1 MSNTVEYSGKYGYL
15 RMNTADKVYTNN
27 SSDTV
32 IYFFCWFFTST
43 WSSSAKCRCKCKCKW
58 KMDKV
63 RFRLKYGESS
73 DINSSWQ
80 YVLLISPIQGRK
92 QNSQEQV
99 SSCVKRNPK
108 KTPAKSPKLLTPPDT
123 PLAINLGDGK
133 LKNSNKYIF
142 CRLPYTC

>member
-1 MSNTVEYSGKYGYL
+1 MPCQIQSNIMENIVIWGWTQTKY
-15 RMNTADKVYTNN
+15 MNN

-43 WSSSAKCRCKCKCKW
+43 WSSSAKCRCKRKCKW
-58 KMDKV
+58 KMDKG
-63 RFRLKYGESS
+63 RFKLKYGESG

-80 YVLLISPIQGRK
+80 YALLISPIQG
-92 QNSQEQV
+92 QNQNAQQV